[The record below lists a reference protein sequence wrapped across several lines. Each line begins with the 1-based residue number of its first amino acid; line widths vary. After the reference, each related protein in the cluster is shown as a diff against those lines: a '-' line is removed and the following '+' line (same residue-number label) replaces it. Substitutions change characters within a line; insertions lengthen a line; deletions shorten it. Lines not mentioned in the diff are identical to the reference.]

1 MTTAAKPRGKMSI
14 AGGAGSFTQA
24 AEAATVPAKNLN
36 ARPTPASRTGRV
48 ALPFWVPATA
58 RQQLRHMVID
68 LHLTAQDA
76 LSEALNDWFSK
87 HGKPPI
93 A

>member
-1 MTTAAKPRGKMSI
+1 MSKARGKMAI
-14 AGGAGSFTQA
+14 RGAAEGFTQA
-24 AEAATVPAKNLN
+24 AKAKTAPDVAPAATHT
-36 ARPTPASRTGRV
+36 TPATRTGRV

-58 RQQLRHMVID
+58 RQQLKHTVTD
-68 LHLTAQDA
+68 LHMTAQGA
-76 LSEALNDWFSK
+76 LTEALNDWFKK

>member
-1 MTTAAKPRGKMSI
+1 MTTTKARGKMAI
-14 AGGAGSFTQA
+14 AGAAGSFTQA
-24 AEAATVPAKNLN
+24 AEAKAPATAPLN
-36 ARPTPASRTGRV
+36 KTPATRTGRV

-58 RQQLRHMVID
+58 RQQLKHTVTD
-68 LHLTAQDA
+68 LNLTAQEA
-76 LSEALNDWFSK
+76 LTEALNDWFVK